1 MTVEIDGTVK
11 TPEVLFKSGKMSI
24 SGSSILEDPALFY
37 KPLAELLENYKNRC
51 GRITEIDLRFEYPN
65 CSSTKSVDSLLGI
78 FERFYDE
85 DNGFSI
91 NWYYYDDDE
100 CMRETG
106 YALKLLSR
114 VPVNIIAVSSRNTPV
129 IAGQP

>member
-11 TPEVLFKSGKMSI
+11 TPEVLFRSGKMSI
-24 SGSSILEDPALFY
+24 SGRSILEDSALFY
-37 KPLAELLENYKNRC
+37 KPLAELLEDYKNRC
-51 GRITEIDLRFEYPN
+51 GRITQIDLRFEYLN
-65 CSSTKSVDSLLGI
+65 CSSTRSVVSLLGI

-85 DNGFSI
+85 GNSFPI

-106 YALKLLSR
+106 YTLKLLSR
-114 VPVNIIAVSSRNTPV
+114 VPINIIAISSRKPPV
-129 IAGQP
+129 TAGPP